1 MATRYAIIGVANRF
15 PGSAN
20 TPQAFWNN
28 LISRR
33 DCIVRAPAD
42 RWNADVFTSKDKD
55 RPGKTLSSNC
65 GFIDNVYDFDYEAFG
80 ISKREAEQMDPQQK
94 VLLEVSLQALEDAGI
109 RYQNSKTGVF
119 IGIGQEEQFAVTTY
133 DKDTVSP
140 YSVTGSALSIASN
153 RISFV
158 FNLQGPSLS
167 VDTAC
172 SSAVTAMHLALNAL
186 DAGQCEQALVGGVNL
201 LTDPSVMIQFSKLGV
216 LAPDSKCKS
225 FDASANGY
233 VRAEGCGVVILKPF
247 ESAVRDGDHIYCVI
261 RGSAINS
268 DGKRSPSLT
277 MPSAD
282 AQKEVFRRAASQAK
296 VNPQDVFFVEAHATG
311 TKVGDPTEANAIGEV
326 FGGAARSQ
334 PLRLGAVKTNVG
346 HLECASFMAGLIKSV
361 LMLDNQTLLPN
372 INYSSPN
379 PDIKFDALKM
389 QVQTEPEAFNAD
401 GKLIAISSFGFGGS
415 NGCCILEG
423 VDKTKLKSL
432 VSIPRPLPNVEFP
445 LLPPPYLFVASA
457 ETTKALDTRVESLKS
472 KLALNAAEI
481 PQLSATLLRRELH
494 RYVSFGV
501 GESPATATFTEAK
514 QRGQREPIVWVFAG
528 QGPQHENMGRQL
540 YQKFPVFRESIEASD
555 RTYSALAGF
564 SLVKNVGLFGPKVEG
579 ADPNAVYQ
587 LRFTLPSLI
596 FLQIALIDLW
606 TSFGVKPDVVVGHSF
621 GEMAAAY
628 ASGVCSREQIVET
641 AFHRAK
647 LLDKLDGR
655 GTMMALGCG
664 EAQVQQWLHA
674 DEDGVRDD
682 PTRQVWVAAYNS
694 VDAVTVGGTH
704 EGVAAFAA
712 KCKEANIWHRVL
724 KINSAYHTPVMNP
737 VREEALKLFSE
748 LLAETFAP
756 NTPFYSTVEGRFF
769 AEGEKLPTSYMWSNI
784 EQPVRFR
791 DAVTGIVERFGEN
804 AVFMEMSAH
813 PVLSSYIKH
822 PSTGAKNA
830 IYTLHRENPEQNT
843 ILQCVSQLLTLG
855 HSVDIRGLLG
865 HSVEPLMN
873 TEPALRYPLAPQFC
887 YKESR
892 DLVTHRTAPEGTWR
906 PLLGRL
912 VPHPDTEQ
920 LWSRKISIPHHLWV
934 QDHVVQDTVVFP
946 GAGYVEMALE
956 AFETL
961 SVSNV
966 VIDKVMALADKDT
979 RDVRISV
986 TPHLEDE
993 EDDAKDIKSCPK
1005 TVKIFSKADPWDSS
1019 PWVLHASAHFN
1030 PREKSHDDFAN
1041 VEWTQPLIPM
1051 FQAYH
1056 ASNTTPANC
1065 RSYNRRDCYERFKS
1079 IGLNYGTV
1087 FQGIH
1092 SLVQTGEREGFAVMD
1107 FSQID
1112 NSEEKFKLHPG
1123 VLDACFQVLLGVIKS
1138 LATAYVPVNIK
1149 KITWRNAMPDTLPAN
1164 KQVAVFARAVP
1175 DSADAASITG
1185 DIVVMDIA
1193 CTEVLGR
1200 VREMKAAALSNAN
1213 ANDASQ
1219 IQRNYATSWQS
1230 WKLPELDASLIPSTL
1245 ELTNLPAPVDEL
1257 CKVDNAVLDVACK
1270 TYIAN
1275 ALKGLPATFDVKAQP
1290 LHRQRYLQWCQQT
1303 IEGFTPSAD
1312 AVSMESA
1319 KSVLGVEA
1327 EAIQRVG
1334 ENMVQLLKDPLSAQK
1349 ILFSDD
1355 LMDRLY
1361 KTSTSFAPYVD
1372 ALVHMFG
1379 ELLQKQVALNN
1390 RVIRIVEVGAGTG
1403 GLTERLIGEIVRV
1416 LGGRTAPAVRYMF
1429 TDISQ
1434 KFLNDARKK
1443 FQEHSWI
1450 DYRLLNLETK
1460 PSEQAIPAHSID
1472 IVLAFDVL
1480 HVASDIDSCLANVRE
1495 MLTPGG
1501 LLLAIEPTK
1510 PPVWMDMY
1518 FGLFKEWLNFSDA
1531 TRMGRGKCTMPLDVW
1546 NSVLSN
1552 NNFKALKTLASA
1564 PEFVHGLIIAQ
1575 SGLTD
1580 SAIAEAA
1587 TVAHKESKK
1596 QMTVFADGSLEELL
1610 TTVQGMMSSE
1620 SSNADKTLI
1629 VVTHDAQPVGNSS
1642 AELNLN
1648 DAQRIGFA
1656 RVVASEYP
1664 EADIRIVDMPSSFP
1678 KEMIQAWTDR
1688 VFAMA
1693 QSNVLLD
1700 RELAVR
1706 GEQVFVPRLRLLPD
1720 EAAPGSVVESPKAE
1734 EHFRLDIGTRGQ
1746 LSTLFWAETRVSLD
1760 SLAPQDVVVDVNAAA
1775 MNFKDLMIALGMITV
1790 PTKNKRAN
1798 INLGLEFSGKVVA
1811 VGSGVKH
1818 VSVGQEVFGV
1828 GSNCFASRV
1837 LTSSDLVVPK
1847 PAHLTH
1853 VEAASLPIVFATCYS
1868 ALMAKARIERDEV
1881 VLVHSGAG
1889 GIGQAAIQLCK
1900 KTGAEVIATVSSE
1913 EKRQFLQS
1921 KYGVTKFSDSRDP
1934 EIWASEV
1941 AKMTESRGGVD
1952 VVLNSLKGRAIPM
1965 GLECLSLGGRFV
1977 EIGKVDILR
1986 NSKIGMG
1993 HLLRDISLHSVQ
2005 LDIVMD
2011 EQQHVMRKYLAAV
2024 SQLAE
2029 AKDIQPI
2036 VDLVVPAA
2044 KIEQAFRYMMAGKHK
2059 GKIVID
2065 FSAPAGASSSKSY
2078 LATEGIPLRRK
2089 LFDADCCYVISG
2101 GLGALGWETFKWM
2114 AREEGA
2120 TRFILMSRSGKL
2132 NDTQKSELAELQ
2144 KELQNSVKLH
2154 VAACDVASRE
2164 QVENAFKSAKEQ
2176 KVLLENVGIYHMA
2189 MVLRD
2194 ARLPNMTAE
2203 MMREAIACKVDGA
2216 NFLLE
2221 FSQKYAKN
2229 LDFVLMFSSIS
2240 STFGNPDQAN
2250 YAAGNSYLDA
2260 MTAAL
2265 AAKMPS
2271 TKVGVINLSGVEDV
2285 GVLAEDFR
2293 LRQMSRLRG
2302 LQAGLTVRRVL
2313 EQIRT
2318 MLTRNKE
2325 SLQWVFGN
2333 FAFKPLVETFP
2344 MLRAKCD
2351 HLVDYRIA
2359 VVNDDAG
2366 KTVVSVETVT
2376 AAVARL
2382 FAVDPKTIEAQ
2393 APLTQLGLDSLLAV
2407 ELSATLKK
2415 NFDVKFTQMELLG
2428 GVSVEKI
2435 VARATGAK

>member
-1 MATRYAIIGVANRF
+1 MSNRYAIIGVANRF

-20 TPQAFWNN
+20 TPQAFWDN

-33 DCIVRAPAD
+33 DCISRAPAD

-65 GFIDNVYDFDYEAFG
+65 GFIDGVYEFDYEAFG

-119 IGIGQEEQFAVTTY
+119 VGIGQEEQFAVTTY
-133 DKDTVSP
+133 DKDNVSP

-158 FNLQGPSLS
+158 FNLHGPSLS

-233 VRAEGCGVVILKPF
+233 VRAEGCGVVVLKRF
-247 ESAVRDGDHIYCVI
+247 EAAVRDGDHIYCVV

-277 MPSAD
+277 MPSAE
-282 AQKEVFRRAASQAK
+282 AQKEVFRRAATQAH

-326 FGGAARSQ
+326 FGGAARAE

-372 INYSSPN
+372 INFSSPN
-379 PDIKFDALKM
+379 PDIKFDLLKM
-389 QVQTEPEAFNAD
+389 KVQTDAEPFHAD
-401 GKLIAISSFGFGGS
+401 GKLVAISSFGFGGS

-423 VDKTKLKSL
+423 VDSAKLKALS
-432 VSIPRPLPNVEFP
+432 VVPRPLPNVEYP
-445 LLPPPYLFVASA
+445 VMQPPYLFVASA
-457 ETTKALDTRVESLKS
+457 ETTKALDARVELLKKS
-472 KLALNAAEI
+472 TLAPAEV
-481 PQLSATLLRRELH
+481 PHLASTLLRREMH
-494 RYVSFGV
+494 RYVSFGL
-501 GESPATATFTEAK
+501 GETPSTATFSEAK
-514 QRGQREPIVWVFAG
+514 QRSQREPLVWVFAG

-540 YQKFPVFRESIEASD
+540 YEKFPVFRESIEASD
-555 RTYSALAGF
+555 RTYAAHAGF
-564 SLVKNVGLFGPKVEG
+564 SLVRNIGLFGPKVEG
-579 ADPNAVYQ
+579 ADPNAVFQ
-587 LRFTLPSLI
+587 LKYTLPSLI
-596 FLQIALIDLW
+596 FLQIALVDLW
-606 TSFGVKPDVVVGHSF
+606 TSFGVRPDVVVGHSF

-647 LLDKLDGR
+647 LLEKLDGR
-655 GTMMALGCG
+655 GTMVALGCG
-664 EAQVQQWLHA
+664 EEKVMQWLHS
-674 DEDGVRDD
+674 EDAAVKDD

-704 EGVAAFAA
+704 EAVAAFSA

-737 VREEALKLFSE
+737 VREEALKLFST
-748 LLAETFAP
+748 LLAETYAP
-756 NTPFYSTVEGRFF
+756 NIPFYSTVEARFF
-769 AEGEKLPTSYMWSNI
+769 NDGEKLPTSYMWSNI

-791 DAVTGIVERFGEN
+791 DAVTGIVERFGSG

-813 PVLSSYIKH
+813 PVLSAYIKH

-830 IYTLHRENPEQNT
+830 IFTLHREQPEQNSV
-843 ILQCVSQLLTLG
+843 LQAVAQLLVLGRSVDSRGVLG
-855 HSVDIRGLLG
+855 HTVQPIIA
-865 HSVEPLMN
+865 
-873 TEPALRYPLAPQFC
+873 PALRYPLTPQHC
-887 YKESR
+887 HKESR
-892 DLVTHRTAPEGTWR
+892 DLVMLRTAPEGSWK
-906 PLLGRL
+906 PLLGRRI
-912 VPHPDTEQ
+912 PHPETEQ
-920 LWSRKISIPHHLWV
+920 LWTRKISIPHHLWIA
-934 QDHVVQDTVVFP
+934 DHVVQETVVFP

-956 AFETL
+956 AFGSL

-979 RDVRISV
+979 RELRISV
-986 TPHLEDE
+986 VDNLEDE
-993 EDDAKDIKSCPK
+993 DDDERKDLKNVPK
-1005 TVKIFSKADPWDSS
+1005 TIRIFSKADPWDSAS
-1019 PWVLHASAHFN
+1019 WTLHASASFN
-1030 PREKSHDDFAN
+1030 PRDSVEADFSSN
-1041 VEWTQPLIPM
+1041 MDWV
-1051 FQAYH
+1051 QALLPVYKNFSSTMV
-1056 ASNTTPANC
+1056 APSNL
-1065 RSYNRRDCYERFKS
+1065 RSFSRRDCYERFKS

-1092 SLVQTGEREGFAVMD
+1092 TLVQTGDREGFALMD
-1107 FSQID
+1107 FSSID
-1112 NSEEKFKLHPG
+1112 NSEEKFSLHPG

-1138 LATAYVPVNIK
+1138 LATAYVPVHIK
-1149 KITWRNAMPDTLPAN
+1149 KISWKTAMPDTLPAN
-1164 KQVAVFARAVP
+1164 KQIAVFARAVA
-1175 DSADAASITG
+1175 DSEDANSITG
-1185 DIVVMDIA
+1185 DIIVMDRE

-1200 VREMKAAALSNAN
+1200 VLEMKAAALSNAN

-1219 IQRNYATSWQS
+1219 VQRNYATSWQS
-1230 WKLPELDASLIPSTL
+1230 WKLPTLDAAVIPASLTL
-1245 ELTNLPAPVDEL
+1245 EGVPAPVADL
-1257 CKVDNAVLDVACK
+1257 VKADHDVLDVACK
-1270 TYIAN
+1270 YYIAN
-1275 ALKGLPATFDVKAQP
+1275 ALKALPATYDVKAQP
-1290 LHRQRYLQWCQQT
+1290 LHRQRYLEWCKQT
-1303 IEGFTPSAD
+1303 IQGFNPPETF
-1312 AVSMESA
+1312 SMEA
-1319 KSVLGVEA
+1319 ARTTLGVEA

-1372 ALVHMFG
+1372 ALVHVFG
-1379 ELLQKQVALNN
+1379 QLLQHQSALNK
-1390 RVIRIVEVGAGTG
+1390 RVLRIVEVGAGTG
-1403 GLTERLIGEIVRV
+1403 GLTERLIQEIVRV
-1416 LGGRTAPAVRYMF
+1416 LGGGKTTPPAVRYMF

-1450 DYRLLNLETK
+1450 DYRLLNLETS

-1480 HVASDIDSCLANVRE
+1480 HVASDIDSCLKNVRE

-1518 FGLFKEWLNFSDA
+1518 FGLFKEWLNFSDS
-1531 TRMGRGKCTMPLDVW
+1531 TRLERGKCTMPVEIW
-1546 NSVLSN
+1546 NSVLQKN
-1552 NNFKALKTLASA
+1552 QFNCLKTLVSE
-1564 PEFVHGLIIAQ
+1564 PEFVHGLLIAQ
-1575 SGLTD
+1575 SGLND
-1580 SAIAEAA
+1580 AAVASAAA
-1587 TVAHKESKK
+1587 VVAADKPPKNV
-1596 QMTVFADGSLEELL
+1596 TVFVNGSVEELL
-1610 TTVQGMMSSE
+1610 ATVKRTMTNDA
-1620 SSNADKTLI
+1620 NADKI
-1629 VVTHDAQPVGNSS
+1629 FVVVTRDCQPVGEV
-1642 AELNLN
+1642 ARTGLNLA
-1648 DAQRIGFA
+1648 DSQRIGFA

-1664 EADIRIVDMPSSFP
+1664 EADIRIVDVPSSFSA
-1678 KEMIQAWTDR
+1678 EQINEWVQRIVSMSQA
-1688 VFAMA
+1688 
-1693 QSNVLLD
+1693 NVLLD
-1700 RELAVR
+1700 REIAIR
-1706 GEQVFVPRLRLLPD
+1706 GDDIFVPRLRLIPE
-1720 EAAPGSVVESPKAE
+1720 EAPAKTQQTPSASATRE
-1734 EHFRLDIGTRGQ
+1734 EHFRLDISTRGQ
-1746 LSTLFWAETRVSLD
+1746 LSTLFWAETRIPTTG
-1760 SLAPQDVVVDVNAAA
+1760 LASNDVVVDVHAAA

-1790 PTKNKRAN
+1790 PTKNKRSI

-1811 VGSGVKH
+1811 VGASVSH
-1818 VSVGQEVFGV
+1818 VAVGQEVFGV
-1828 GSNCFASRV
+1828 GSNCFGTRV
-1837 LTSSDLVVPK
+1837 LTSGDLVVAK

-1868 ALMAKARIERDEV
+1868 ALMAKARIEKDEL
-1881 VLVHSGAG
+1881 VLVHSAAG

-1900 KTGAEVIATVSSE
+1900 KTGSDVIATVSSE
-1913 EKRQFLQS
+1913 EKRQFLRE
-1921 KYGVTKFSDSRDP
+1921 KYGVTKFTDSRDVN
-1934 EIWASEV
+1934 IWSSEV
-1941 AKMTESRGGVD
+1941 ATMAASRGGVD
-1952 VVLNSLKGRAIPM
+1952 VVLNSLKGKAIPA
-1965 GLECLSLGGRFV
+1965 GLECLALGGRFV

-2011 EQQHVMRKYLAAV
+2011 EQQHVMKRYLAAV
-2024 SQLAE
+2024 AQLAE

-2065 FSAPAGASSSKSY
+2065 FSAPASTLSS
-2078 LATEGIPLRRK
+2078 EGIPLRKK
-2089 LFDADCCYVISG
+2089 LFDADTCYVISG

-2120 TRFILMSRSGKL
+2120 TRFLLLSRSGKL
-2132 NDTQKSELAELQ
+2132 SDSQKSELAA
-2144 KELQNSVKLH
+2144 LQNELGAAHLMVH
-2154 VAACDVASRE
+2154 VAACDVAERS
-2164 QVENAFKSAKEQ
+2164 QVEAAFKEAAAKRVLQ
-2176 KVLLENVGIYHMA
+2176 GKVAIYHMA
-2189 MVLRD
+2189 MILRD
-2194 ARLPNMTAE
+2194 ARLTNLTPE
-2203 MMREAIACKVDGA
+2203 MLREAISCKVDGA
-2216 NFLLE
+2216 SFLLE
-2221 FSQKYAKN
+2221 FAQQEDRH
-2229 LDFVLMFSSIS
+2229 LDFVLLFSSIS

-2260 MTAAL
+2260 LGATL
-2265 AAKMPS
+2265 AAQMPD

-2318 MLTRNKE
+2318 MLARNDE
-2325 SLQWVFGN
+2325 SVQWVFGN

-2359 VVNDDAG
+2359 VVSDDSAG
-2366 KTVVSVETVT
+2366 KTVVSIETVT

-2382 FAVDPKTIEAQ
+2382 FAVDAKTIEAQ

-2407 ELSATLKK
+2407 ELSSTLKK

-2428 GVSVEKI
+2428 GVSIEKI